1 MPPIRKKKL
10 AERGKPQF
18 RSDRYRGGVDL
29 GIRGESAFPGDHIAY
44 FWETDDDFSAAVR
57 FLEVGLEAGDHC
69 VIFGHDD
76 ANLRVREILGR
87 THDCDELARIGR
99 LSIIPGHS
107 SGDSM
112 LQTIAADFEQA
123 LKSGGKM
130 LRLLGNIGWGK
141 TGWPA
146 ENAILEFEARVTDA
160 VKALPALV
168 VCMYDVRNVNGRVML
183 RGAFETHPITI
194 CGNVLRENP
203 HYVPAGKFLAS
214 LAGE

>member
-1 MPPIRKKKL
+1 MAAARKKK
-10 AERGKPQF
+10 EVKVKPQF
-18 RSDRYRGGVDL
+18 RSDKFRGGVDL
-29 GIRGESAFPGDHIAY
+29 GIHGESAFPGDHIAY

-57 FLEVGLEAGDHC
+57 FLEVGLESGDHC

-76 ANLRVREILGR
+76 ANRRVRDHLAR
-87 THDCDELARIGR
+87 NHDCEALEGSGR
-99 LSIIPGHS
+99 LATIPGHPS
-107 SGDSM
+107 ADSM
-112 LQTIAADFEQA
+112 LHTIAADFERA

-160 VKALPALV
+160 VKALPAVV
-168 VCMYDVRNVNGRVML
+168 VCMYDVRNVNGHVML

-194 CGNVLRENP
+194 CRNVLRENP
-203 HYVPAGKFLAS
+203 HYVPAGEFLAA
-214 LAGE
+214 LAARK